1 MAAIVDRPEV
11 WTAMAMLVRHV
22 MTEAPRSLNEDM
34 SAADAAGIMRS
45 FDVGVVPVVRD
56 DELVG
61 LVTDRDLVVRV
72 VADRQDPSAIRLGD
86 IATASPVTVSPDA
99 KLSEARELMASH
111 RVRRLPV
118 LKSGELVGILSLGDL
133 ALSDRSERAVGEAL
147 EEISRSDSTETVNDG
162 GPDPGTP
169 DRVRDATRSDA
180 TS

>member
-1 MAAIVDRPEV
+1 
-11 WTAMAMLVRHV
+11 MAMLVRHV
-22 MTEAPRSLNEDM
+22 MTEAPRSLSEDM
-34 SAADAAGIMRS
+34 TAADAAGIMRN

-61 LVTDRDLVVRV
+61 LVTDRDLVLRV
-72 VADRQDPSAIRLGD
+72 VAERADPSAIRLGD

-99 KLSEARELMASH
+99 KLSDARELMANH

-118 LKSGELVGILSLGDL
+118 LKSGALVGILSLGDL

-147 EEISRSDSTETVNDG
+147 EEISRSDATETVNDT

-169 DRVRDATRSDA
+169 ERVRDAAASD
-180 TS
+180 TSGG